1 MQQLTPNT
9 DSLTL
14 GIQMQLYNV
23 ATIMESLKRL
33 YGIARVI
40 KFQSSKNGSN
50 FMCEKGT
57 FSQIRSH
64 LMIPI

>member
-33 YGIARVI
+33 YGIA
-40 KFQSSKNGSN
+40 K
-50 FMCEKGT
+50 E
-57 FSQIRSH
+57 
-64 LMIPI
+64 L